1 MSDPGAFVLKGVP
14 APFHHGALSV
24 CRTLGRLGVAVA
36 ANDERPG
43 VPAARSR
50 FRAESL
56 VWDPWPQRAE
66 DVVERLIAWGSRQ
79 DDRAVLIPV
88 DDAATILV
96 DDHVEELAPFFR
108 FAIQPDGLAQ
118 QLSSKLGMAEM
129 AERHG
134 VATAR
139 VSLIGSD
146 ADLDALL
153 DSFGLPVV
161 VKRIAGWKAETRGV
175 PSVTVARTRDEVRAL
190 GAAGWENFLLQEF
203 IPGGSETSWM
213 FNGCFDENS
222 RCTFGLTGYK
232 VRQFPLNGGF
242 TTLGQLE
249 PHEALL
255 STAVEFFRQ
264 VSYVG
269 IVDVGFRFDARD
281 NSYKLL
287 DVNPRVGS
295 TFRLFVDANGG
306 DVVRAYYRGLT
317 NPAPHNDPVPTSRA
331 RRRRWEV
338 EPHDLRAGI
347 GLIGSGR
354 TTARAFLRSVATV
367 DERAWWASDD
377 PMPFAAAC
385 AYALRPRS
393 GSTLA
398 HE

>member
-1 MSDPGAFVLKGVP
+1 
-14 APFHHGALSV
+14 
-24 CRTLGRLGVAVA
+24 
-36 ANDERPG
+36 
-43 VPAARSR
+43 
-50 FRAESL
+50 
-56 VWDPWPQRAE
+56 
-66 DVVERLIAWGSRQ
+66 
-79 DDRAVLIPV
+79 
-88 DDAATILV
+88 
-96 DDHVEELAPFFR
+96 
-108 FAIQPDGLAQ
+108 
-118 QLSSKLGMAEM
+118 M

-146 ADLDALL
+146 ADLDGLL

-306 DVVRAYYRGLT
+306 DVVRRPRPDIAGTMPPVGSRASRPASGHRSHWLGSHNSESVSPECRHRGRARLVGLRRSNAVRRGLRLCT
-317 NPAPHNDPVPTSRA
+317 PTAKRQ
-331 RRRRWEV
+331 
-338 EPHDLRAGI
+338 HAG
-347 GLIGSGR
+347 S
-354 TTARAFLRSVATV
+354 
-367 DERAWWASDD
+367 
-377 PMPFAAAC
+377 
-385 AYALRPRS
+385 
-393 GSTLA
+393 
-398 HE
+398 